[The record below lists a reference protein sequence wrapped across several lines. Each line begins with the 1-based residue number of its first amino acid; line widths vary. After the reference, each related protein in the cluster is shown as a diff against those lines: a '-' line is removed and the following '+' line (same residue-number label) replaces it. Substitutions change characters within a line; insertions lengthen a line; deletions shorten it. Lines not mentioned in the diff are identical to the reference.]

1 MLSRFLGG
9 LNVFGAASF
18 WALAFFELDAIAFAK
33 VFEISDYRC
42 AVEEQ
47 IISSGSDEAEA
58 FVCDDFLNGSL
69 GHVVLIGSFTLPTAR
84 IASAKGTHRPVLG
97 KRLFFLGFD

>member
-1 MLSRFLGG
+1 MQLHNDCTKKADPLRICFLILSRIESGRNVEPVLGG

-18 WALAFFELDAIAFAK
+18 RALAFFELDGIAFAK

-47 IISSGSDEAEA
+47 IIASGSDEAEA

-69 GHVVLIGSFTLPTAR
+69 GHVY
-84 IASAKGTHRPVLG
+84 
-97 KRLFFLGFD
+97 